1 MSRTWIRNATLLT
14 AAAVSAGSGL
24 GIDLASGLS
33 TSAQGAYSVDL
44 TAATVTAPSSAR
56 GTVKARSIENARL
69 ERQRAE
75 ADRRAAEQR
84 VAERRAAQRRAA
96 ERREASRRAAAAVV
110 SRSQRATSPSAAR
123 ALGRQLGP
131 ATDGQGGQF
140 TCLESLWTRES
151 GWRVHAQNPS
161 GALWIRSRSPAAGCR
176 SWEATGATTPRRR
189 SVGGCTTSVRATA
202 VPAMRCSTGGHTTG
216 TDRLFAQ

>member
-75 ADRRAAEQR
+75 ADRRAARQR
-84 VAERRAAQRRAA
+84 VGERRAAEQRAA

-123 ALGRQLGP
+123 ALGRNLAAGH
-131 ATDGQGGQF
+131 GWSGGQF
-140 TCLESLWTRES
+140 TCLDSLWTRES
-151 GWRVHAQNPS
+151 GWRVHAENPS
-161 GALWIRSRSPAAGCR
+161 GAYGIPQALPGTRMSTVGSDWRNSAATQIRWGLHYIGARYGSPCNALQH
-176 SWEATGATTPRRR
+176 W
-189 SVGGCTTSVRATA
+189 RA
-202 VPAMRCSTGGHTTG
+202 HHWY
-216 TDRLFAQ
+216 